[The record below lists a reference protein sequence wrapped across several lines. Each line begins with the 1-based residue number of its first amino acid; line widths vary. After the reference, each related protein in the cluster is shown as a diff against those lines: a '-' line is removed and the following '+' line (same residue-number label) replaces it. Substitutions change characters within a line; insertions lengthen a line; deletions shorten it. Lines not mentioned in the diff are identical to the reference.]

1 VKMSYNRILIEKKL
15 KKFLIEDNSFVD
27 ISSKSIP
34 TKSISQAKII
44 AKSDGYISGLEE
56 LEILFQILK
65 VDITFKKEDGE
76 QIHNGDIIAE
86 LYGKTKDI
94 LLGERVGLNLLCHMS
109 AITTTTR
116 KFVKIIEESGKGVK
130 IACTRK
136 TLPGLRLFEKK
147 AVEIGK
153 GDTHRFNLDDMVLLK
168 STHLKFYN
176 GNVAELL
183 RNIKLKV
190 SFTKKI
196 EIEVEKVEDVVIAVI
211 NGADIIMLD
220 NMNPDKVQD
229 AINLLKQKKLRD
241 QVIIEVSGNIT
252 QDNIVDYL
260 ISEPDIIST
269 SILTQKPT
277 EFVDLSLQLG

>member
-1 VKMSYNRILIEKKL
+1 MSYNRILIEEKL
-15 KKFLIEDNSFVD
+15 KKFLIEDNVFVD
-27 ISSKSIP
+27 VSSRSIP
-34 TKSISQAKII
+34 TGSISSAKV
-44 AKSDGYISGLEE
+44 ISQSNGFLAGLEE
-56 LEILFQILK
+56 FEILFHFLNVSVALKKLDGDQIQK
-65 VDITFKKEDGE
+65 
-76 QIHNGDIIAE
+76 GDILAA
-86 LYGKTKDI
+86 LKGKTIDI
-94 LLGERVGLNLLCHMS
+94 LLGERVGLNLLSHMS
-109 AITTTTR
+109 AIATTTR
-116 KFVKIIEESGKGVK
+116 KFVKIIEESGKNVK

-136 TLPGLRLFEKK
+136 TLPGLRIFEKK

-168 STHLKFYN
+168 STHLKFFN

-183 RNIKLKV
+183 RSIKLNV

-196 EIEVEKVEDVVIAVI
+196 EIEVEKIEDVLIAVE

-220 NMNPDKVQD
+220 NMNPDEVQD
-229 AINLLKQKKLRD
+229 AIKLLKQNNLRD
-241 QVIIEVSGNIT
+241 RVIIEVSGNIT

-277 EFVDLSLQLG
+277 DFVDISLKLD

>member
-1 VKMSYNRILIEKKL
+1 MSYNRILIKEKL

-44 AKSDGYISGLEE
+44 AKSDGYLSGLEE
-56 LEILFQILK
+56 LKILYQLLNVNVISN
-65 VDITFKKEDGE
+65 KEDGD
-76 QIHNGDIIAE
+76 QIQNGDTIAE
-86 LYGKTKDI
+86 LDGKTLDI

-116 KFVKIIEESGKGVK
+116 KFVKIIENSGKNVK

-168 STHLKFYN
+168 STHLRFYK
-176 GNVAELL
+176 GNIVKLL
-183 RNIKLKV
+183 KDVRSRV

-196 EIEVEKVEDVVIAVI
+196 ELEIENVTDVLIAVK
-211 NGADIIMLD
+211 NKVDIIMLD
-220 NMNPDKVQD
+220 NMNPDNVQD
-229 AINLLKQKKLRD
+229 AINLLKKEKLRN

-252 QDNIVDYL
+252 QENIFDYL
-260 ISEPDIIST
+260 ISEPDVIST
-269 SILTQKPT
+269 SVLTQKPT
-277 EFVDLSLQLG
+277 EFVDYSLRFD

>member
-1 VKMSYNRILIEKKL
+1 MSYNRILIEKKL
-15 KKFLIEDNSFVD
+15 KKFIIEDNSFVD
-27 ISSKSIP
+27 ISSRSIP
-34 TKSISQAKII
+34 TKSLSSAKII

-65 VDITFKKEDGE
+65 VDITFKKEDGD
-76 QIHNGDIIAE
+76 QIQNGDVVAE

-147 AVEIGK
+147 AVEFGK

-168 STHLKFYN
+168 STHLKFYD

-196 EIEVEKVEDVVIAVI
+196 EIEVEKVEDVIIAVK

-229 AINLLKQKKLRD
+229 AINLLKQKNLRD

>member
-1 VKMSYNRILIEKKL
+1 MSYNRILIKEKL
-15 KKFLIEDNSFVD
+15 KKFLIEDSSFVD

-44 AKSDGYISGLEE
+44 AKSDGYLSGLEE
-56 LEILFQILK
+56 LKILYQLLNVNVISG
-65 VDITFKKEDGE
+65 KEDGD
-76 QIHNGDIIAE
+76 QIQNGDIIAE
-86 LYGKTKDI
+86 LDGKTQNI

-116 KFVKIIEESGKGVK
+116 KFVKIVADSGKNVK

-153 GDTHRFNLDDMVLLK
+153 GDTHRFSLDDMVLLK
-168 STHLKFYN
+168 STHLRFYK
-176 GNVAELL
+176 GNIVKLL
-183 RNIKLKV
+183 KDVKSRV

-196 EIEVEKVEDVVIAVI
+196 EIEIENVTDVIIAVK
-211 NGADIIMLD
+211 NKADIIMLD
-220 NMNPDKVQD
+220 NMNPIKVQD
-229 AINLLKQKKLRD
+229 AINLLKQEKLRN

-252 QDNIVDYL
+252 QENIFDYL
-260 ISEPDIIST
+260 ISEPDVIST
-269 SILTQKPT
+269 SVLTQKPS
-277 EFVDLSLQLG
+277 EFVDYSLRFD

>member
-1 VKMSYNRILIEKKL
+1 MSYNRILIEKKL
-15 KKFLIEDNSFVD
+15 RNFLVEDNAFID
-27 ISSKSIP
+27 ISSISIP
-34 TKSISQAKII
+34 ADSISSAKIVTKSNGFLA
-44 AKSDGYISGLEE
+44 GLEE
-56 LEILFQILK
+56 FEILFHLLNVDVTLKKADGDQIQ
-65 VDITFKKEDGE
+65 T
-76 QIHNGDIIAE
+76 GDIIAE
-86 LYGKTKDI
+86 LHGKTKDI
-94 LLGERVGLNLLCHMS
+94 LLGERVGLNLLSHMS

-116 KFVKIIEESGKGVK
+116 KFVNIIEKSGKNVK

-147 AVEIGK
+147 AVDIGK

-168 STHLKFYN
+168 SNHLKFFN

-183 RNIKLKV
+183 KHTKLKV

-196 EIEVEKVEDVVIAVI
+196 EIEVEKVEDIITAVK

-229 AINLLKQKKLRD
+229 AINLLKQQNLRD

-260 ISEPDIIST
+260 ISEPDVIST

-277 EFVDLSLQLG
+277 DFVDISLKLD

>member
-1 VKMSYNRILIEKKL
+1 MSYNRILIKEKL
-15 KKFLIEDNSFVD
+15 KKFLIEDSSFVD

-44 AKSDGYISGLEE
+44 AKSDGYLSGLEE
-56 LEILFQILK
+56 LKILYQLLNVNVISG
-65 VDITFKKEDGE
+65 KEDGD
-76 QIHNGDIIAE
+76 QIQNGDIIAE
-86 LYGKTKDI
+86 LDGKTQNI

-116 KFVKIIEESGKGVK
+116 KFVKIVEDSGKNVK

-168 STHLKFYN
+168 STHLRFYK
-176 GNVAELL
+176 GNIVKLL
-183 RNIKLKV
+183 KDVKSRV

-196 EIEVEKVEDVVIAVI
+196 EIEIENVSDVLIAVK
-211 NGADIIMLD
+211 NKADIIMLD
-220 NMNPDKVQD
+220 NMNPDEVQD
-229 AINLLKQKKLRD
+229 AINLLKQGKLRN

-252 QDNIVDYL
+252 QENIFDYL
-260 ISEPDIIST
+260 ISEPDVIST
-269 SILTQKPT
+269 SVLTQKPT
-277 EFVDLSLQLG
+277 EFVDYSLRFD

>member
-1 VKMSYNRILIEKKL
+1 MSYNRILIEKKL
-15 KKFLIEDNSFVD
+15 KKFIIEDNSFVD

-34 TKSISQAKII
+34 TKSISSAKII
-44 AKSDGYISGLEE
+44 SKSDGYISGLEE

-65 VDITFKKEDGE
+65 VDITFNKGDGD
-76 QIHNGDIIAE
+76 QIQNGDIIAE
-86 LYGKTKDI
+86 LHGKTKDI

-183 RNIKLKV
+183 RTMKRKV

-196 EIEVEKVEDVVIAVI
+196 EIEVEKVEDVIIAVE

-229 AINLLKQKKLRD
+229 AIDLLKQKDLRD

>member
-1 VKMSYNRILIEKKL
+1 MSYNRILIKEKL
-15 KKFLIEDNSFVD
+15 KKFLIEDSSFVD

-44 AKSDGYISGLEE
+44 AKSDGYLSGLEE
-56 LEILFQILK
+56 LKILFQLLNVNVISN
-65 VDITFKKEDGE
+65 KEDGD
-76 QIHNGDIIAE
+76 QIQNGDIIAE
-86 LYGKTKDI
+86 LDGKTQDI

-116 KFVKIIEESGKGVK
+116 KFVKIVEDSGKNVK

-153 GDTHRFNLDDMVLLK
+153 GDTHRFNLNDLVLLK
-168 STHLKFYN
+168 STHLKFYE
-176 GNVAELL
+176 GNIVKLL
-183 RNIKLKV
+183 KDVRSRV

-196 EIEVEKVEDVVIAVI
+196 EIEIENVNDVLIAVK
-211 NGADIIMLD
+211 NKADIIMLD

-229 AINLLKQKKLRD
+229 SINLLKKEKLRN

-252 QDNIVDYL
+252 QENIFDYL
-260 ISEPDIIST
+260 ISEPDVIST

-277 EFVDLSLQLG
+277 EFVDYSLRFD

>member
-1 VKMSYNRILIEKKL
+1 MSYNRILIKEKL
-15 KKFLIEDNSFVD
+15 KKFLIEDSSFVD
-27 ISSKSIP
+27 ISSISIP

-44 AKSDGYISGLEE
+44 AKSDGYLSGLEE
-56 LEILFQILK
+56 LKILYQLLNVNVISG
-65 VDITFKKEDGE
+65 KEDGD
-76 QIHNGDIIAE
+76 QIQNGDIIAE
-86 LYGKTKDI
+86 LDGKTQNI

-116 KFVKIIEESGKGVK
+116 KFVKIVADSGKHVK

-153 GDTHRFNLDDMVLLK
+153 GDTHRFSLDDMVLLK
-168 STHLKFYN
+168 STHLRFYK
-176 GNVAELL
+176 GNIVKLL
-183 RNIKLKV
+183 KDVKSRV

-196 EIEVEKVEDVVIAVI
+196 EIEIENVADVIIAVK
-211 NGADIIMLD
+211 NKADIIMLD

-229 AINLLKQKKLRD
+229 AINLLKQEKLRN

-252 QDNIVDYL
+252 QENIFDYL
-260 ISEPDIIST
+260 ISEPDVIST
-269 SILTQKPT
+269 SVLTQKPT
-277 EFVDLSLQLG
+277 EFVDYSLRFD

>member
-1 VKMSYNRILIEKKL
+1 MSYNRILIKEKL
-15 KKFLIEDNSFVD
+15 KKFLIEDSSFVD

-44 AKSDGYISGLEE
+44 AKSDGYLSGLEE
-56 LEILFQILK
+56 LKILFQLLNVNVISN
-65 VDITFKKEDGE
+65 KEDGD
-76 QIHNGDIIAE
+76 QIQNGDIIAE
-86 LYGKTKDI
+86 LDGKTQDI

-116 KFVKIIEESGKGVK
+116 KFVKIVEDSGKNVK

-153 GDTHRFNLDDMVLLK
+153 GDTHRFNLNDLVLLK
-168 STHLKFYN
+168 STHLKFYE
-176 GNVAELL
+176 GNIVKLL
-183 RNIKLKV
+183 KDVRSRV

-196 EIEVEKVEDVVIAVI
+196 EIEIENVNDVLIAVK
-211 NGADIIMLD
+211 NKADIIMLD
-220 NMNPDKVQD
+220 NMNPDKVQNT
-229 AINLLKQKKLRD
+229 INLLKKEKLRN

-252 QDNIVDYL
+252 KENIFNYL
-260 ISEPDIIST
+260 ISEPDVIST
-269 SILTQKPT
+269 SVLTQKPT
-277 EFVDLSLQLG
+277 EFVDYSLRFD

>member
-1 VKMSYNRILIEKKL
+1 MSYNRILIEKKL
-15 KKFLIEDNSFVD
+15 KKFIIEDNSFVD

-34 TKSISQAKII
+34 TKSISPAKII

-65 VDITFKKEDGE
+65 VDITFKKEDGD
-76 QIHNGDIIAE
+76 QIQNGDIIAE

-196 EIEVEKVEDVVIAVI
+196 EIEVEKVEDVIIAVK

-229 AINLLKQKKLRD
+229 AINLLKQKNLRD
-241 QVIIEVSGNIT
+241 QVLIEVSGNIT

>member
-1 VKMSYNRILIEKKL
+1 MSYNRILIEKKL

-34 TKSISQAKII
+34 IKSISQAKII

-65 VDITFKKEDGE
+65 VDITFKKEDGD
-76 QIHNGDIIAE
+76 QIQNGDIIAE

-176 GNVAELL
+176 GDVAELL

-196 EIEVEKVEDVVIAVI
+196 EIEVEKIEDVVIAVI

>member
-1 VKMSYNRILIEKKL
+1 MSFNRILIEKKIRE
-15 KKFLIEDNSFVD
+15 FLHEDCMFID

-34 TKSISQAKII
+34 TDSISSAKII
-44 AKSDGYISGLEE
+44 AKSDGYLSGIEE
-56 LEILFQILK
+56 IEILFHVLE
-65 VDITFKKEDGE
+65 VDVTLKKEDGD
-76 QIHNGDIIAE
+76 QIQNGDVIVE
-86 LYGKTKDI
+86 LRGKTKDI
-94 LLGERVGLNLLCHMS
+94 LLGERVGLNLMSHMS
-109 AITTTTR
+109 AVTSTTR
-116 KFVKIIEESGKGVK
+116 KFVKIIEKSGKIVK

-147 AVEIGK
+147 AVDFGK

-183 RNIKLKV
+183 KNVKNNV

-196 EIEVEKVEDVVIAVI
+196 EVEVEKVGDVLIAVQ

-220 NMNPDKVQD
+220 NMNPDSVQD
-229 AINLLKQKKLRD
+229 AINLLKKHDLREN
-241 QVIIEVSGNIT
+241 VTIEVSGNIT

-269 SILTQKPT
+269 SVLTQKPT
-277 EFVDLSLQLG
+277 EFVDFSLRFD

>member
-1 VKMSYNRILIEKKL
+1 MSYNRILIEKKL
-15 KKFLIEDNSFVD
+15 RQFLIEDNAFID

-34 TKSISQAKII
+34 TNSFSSAKII
-44 AKSDGYISGLEE
+44 SKSYGFIAGLEE
-56 LEILFQILK
+56 IKILFRLLN
-65 VDITFKKEDGE
+65 VDITLKKTDGDKI
-76 QIHNGDIIAE
+76 QNGDILAE
-86 LYGKTKDI
+86 LHGETKDI
-94 LLGERVGLNLLCHMS
+94 LLGERVGLNLLSHMS
-109 AITTTTR
+109 LITTTTR
-116 KFVKIIEESGKGVK
+116 KFVKIIEESGKNVK

-153 GDTHRFNLDDMVLLK
+153 GDPHRFNLDDMVLLK

-183 RNIKLKV
+183 RNTRLKV

-196 EIEVEKVEDVVIAVI
+196 EIEVEKVEDALTAVK

-229 AINLLKQKKLRD
+229 AINLLKENNLRN

-252 QDNIVDYL
+252 HDNIVDYL

-277 EFVDLSLQLG
+277 EFVDISLKLD

>member
-1 VKMSYNRILIEKKL
+1 MSYNRILIEKKL
-15 KKFLIEDNSFVD
+15 KNFLIEDNSFVD

-65 VDITFKKEDGE
+65 VDITFKKEDGD
-76 QIHNGDIIAE
+76 QIQNGDIIAE

-176 GNVAELL
+176 GDVAELL

-196 EIEVEKVEDVVIAVI
+196 EIEVEKIEDVVIAVI

>member
-1 VKMSYNRILIEKKL
+1 MSYNRILIEKKL
-15 KKFLIEDNSFVD
+15 RNFLVEDNAFID
-27 ISSKSIP
+27 ISSISIP
-34 TKSISQAKII
+34 ADSISSAKIVTKSNGFLA
-44 AKSDGYISGLEE
+44 GLEE
-56 LEILFQILK
+56 FEILFHLLNVDVTLKKTDGDQIQ
-65 VDITFKKEDGE
+65 T
-76 QIHNGDIIAE
+76 GDIIAE
-86 LYGKTKDI
+86 LHGKTKDI
-94 LLGERVGLNLLCHMS
+94 LLGERVGLNLLSHMS

-116 KFVKIIEESGKGVK
+116 KFVDIIEKSGKNVK

-147 AVEIGK
+147 AVDIGK

-168 STHLKFYN
+168 SNHLKFFN

-183 RNIKLKV
+183 KHTKLKV

-196 EIEVEKVEDVVIAVI
+196 EIEVEKVEDVITAVK

-229 AINLLKQKKLRD
+229 AINLLKQQNLRD

-260 ISEPDIIST
+260 ISEPDVIST

-277 EFVDLSLQLG
+277 DFVDISLKLD

>member
-1 VKMSYNRILIEKKL
+1 MSYNRILIEKKL
-15 KKFLIEDNSFVD
+15 RKFLVEDNAFIDV
-27 ISSKSIP
+27 SSISIP
-34 TKSISQAKII
+34 TNSISSAKVV
-44 AKSDGYISGLEE
+44 AKSNGFLAGLEE
-56 LEILFQILK
+56 FEILFRILNIDVTPKKTDGDQIQ
-65 VDITFKKEDGE
+65 T
-76 QIHNGDIIAE
+76 GDIIAE
-86 LYGKTKDI
+86 LHGKTQDI

-116 KFVKIIEESGKGVK
+116 KFVNIIEKSGKNVR

-147 AVEIGK
+147 AVDIGK

-168 STHLKFYN
+168 STHLKFFN

-183 RNIKLKV
+183 KNTKLKV

-196 EIEVEKVEDVVIAVI
+196 EIEVEKVEDVITAVK

-229 AINLLKQKKLRD
+229 AVNLLKQQNLRD

-260 ISEPDIIST
+260 ISEPDVIST

-277 EFVDLSLQLG
+277 DFVDISLKLD

>member
-1 VKMSYNRILIEKKL
+1 
-15 KKFLIEDNSFVD
+15 
-27 ISSKSIP
+27 KSIP
-34 TKSISQAKII
+34 INSISTAKII
-44 AKSDGYISGLEE
+44 AKSNGFIAGLEE
-56 LEILFQILK
+56 FEILFRLLN
-65 VDITFKKEDGE
+65 VDITLKKEDGD
-76 QIHNGDIIAE
+76 QIQEGNIVAE

-94 LLGERVGLNLLCHMS
+94 LLGERLGLNLLSHMS
-109 AITTTTR
+109 TITTTTR
-116 KFVKIIEESGKGVK
+116 KFVKIIDESGKNVK

-147 AVEIGK
+147 AVELGK

-183 RNIKLKV
+183 KNTKLKV

-196 EIEVEKVEDVVIAVI
+196 EIEVEKVEDVITSVE

-229 AINLLKQKKLRD
+229 AINLLKQKNLRN

-277 EFVDLSLQLG
+277 DFVDLSLQLD